1 MRQITPDIFML
12 EGLRVANVYL
22 LASPEGLTLVDCGIP
37 GEAGKIADQI
47 TKAGYA
53 ITDLR
58 QVVITHAHNDHT
70 GSLVE
75 IVRLSGAKVL
85 AHQDEVPYLART
97 AKILPGSRLQSFLFW
112 LSAKLM
118 PGPSRVAVDIALE
131 DGEIVLGTGGFMA
144 VHTPGHTPGSLC
156 LYHPERHILICGDAI
171 INKHPLTGK
180 KGLRESAVTFSVNP
194 AQMRDSIR
202 KLAALDV
209 QVLLSGHGEPI
220 LESAGEKIKVL
231 GNIPAK

>member
-12 EGLRVANVYL
+12 EGLRIANVFL
-22 LASPEGLTLVDCGIP
+22 LVSSEGLTLVDCGVA
-37 GEAGKIADQI
+37 GEAGKIASQI

-53 ITDLR
+53 ITDLH
-58 QVVITHAHNDHT
+58 QVIITHAHNDHT
-70 GSLVE
+70 GNLGE
-75 IVRLSGAKVL
+75 IIRLSGAKVL

-97 AKILPGSRLQSFLFW
+97 TKMLPGSRLQSFLFW

-118 PGPSRVAVDIALE
+118 PGPSPVAVDIALE
-131 DGEIVLGTGGFMA
+131 DGEIVPGTGGFMA

-180 KGLRESAVTFSVNP
+180 KGLRESEVTFSVNP
-194 AQMRDSIR
+194 AQMWESIR
-202 KLAALDV
+202 KLAGLEVD
-209 QVLLSGHGEPI
+209 VLLSGHGDPI
-220 LESAGEKIKVL
+220 LENASALIKKV
-231 GNIPAK
+231 KK

>member
-22 LASPEGLTLVDCGIP
+22 LTQPEGLTLVDCGIT
-37 GEAGKIADQI
+37 GEAGKIASQI

-53 ITDLR
+53 IADLR
-58 QVVITHAHNDHT
+58 QVIITHAHNDHT
-70 GSLVE
+70 GSLKE
-75 IVRLSGAKVL
+75 IIHLSGAKVL

-97 AKILPGSRLQSFLFW
+97 AKIPPGSRLQSFLYW
-112 LSAKLM
+112 LSARLM
-118 PGPSRVAVDIALE
+118 PGPSAVVVDIALE
-131 DGEIVLGTGGFMA
+131 DGEIVPGTGGFMA

-180 KGLRESAVTFSVNP
+180 KGLRESVATFSVNP
-194 AQMRDSIR
+194 AQMRESIR
-202 KLAALDV
+202 KLAGLDV
-209 QVLLSGHGEPI
+209 EMLLTGHGEPI
-220 LESAGEKIKVL
+220 LGNASALIKAL
-231 GNIPAK
+231 RY

>member
-22 LASPEGLTLVDCGIP
+22 LTQPEGLSLVDCGIT
-37 GEAGKIADQI
+37 GEAGKIASQI

-53 ITDLR
+53 IADLR
-58 QVVITHAHNDHT
+58 QVIITHAHNDHT

-75 IVRLSGAKVL
+75 IIRLSGAKVV

-97 AKILPGSRLQSFLFW
+97 AKISPGSRLQRFLFW

-118 PGPSRVAVDIALE
+118 PGPTAVAVDIALK
-131 DGEIVLGTGGFMA
+131 DGEIVPDTGGFMA

-180 KGLRESAVTFSVNP
+180 KGLRESVATFSVNP
-194 AQMRDSIR
+194 AQMRESIR
-202 KLAALDV
+202 KLAGLDV
-209 QVLLSGHGEPI
+209 EMLLTGHGEPI
-220 LESAGEKIKVL
+220 LGNASALIKAL
-231 GNIPAK
+231 RY